1 MSPLTPPPRT
11 CPKGTRIVACRNSF
25 ASGVSADTRP
35 IASLAG
41 TNSVPEKKAS
51 LLLMARGP
59 LDVGRGSC
67 SDDRHDDGRRRP
79 LEVDSVVCDEVCAS
93 FVAGPPGRVSITM
106 RKGSRITE
114 LPSVVTPHRRWDA
127 ALRDSLI
134 AFDPPVTSCWRA
146 VSRSAIRS
154 ALAGSSGSADPSLV
168 EVPPNPFAQLF
179 GNAP

>member
-1 MSPLTPPPRT
+1 
-11 CPKGTRIVACRNSF
+11 
-25 ASGVSADTRP
+25 
-35 IASLAG
+35 
-41 TNSVPEKKAS
+41 
-51 LLLMARGP
+51 
-59 LDVGRGSC
+59 
-67 SDDRHDDGRRRP
+67 
-79 LEVDSVVCDEVCAS
+79 VVCDELCAS
-93 FVAGPPGRVSITM
+93 LVAGPPGRVSITM

-146 VSRSAIRS
+146 MSRSAIRS

-179 GNAP
+179 GNEP